1 MVRGDVL
8 NGHHGARHFVKYGLR
23 ERGNDPR
30 IPHWSALRLQPGI
43 ALPAAPASISYVRGI
58 PGIGMFGNDRWGCCA
73 FAAAAHYIQVW
84 VWNAT
89 GKMPA
94 ITTDQVLQGYSE
106 VTGFDRNAGPPG
118 QNPTDRGTV
127 LQDMLAWWLRT
138 GFPLANGTRHK
149 ILAFFELDP
158 RNAADL
164 NLATAECGAVLCGI
178 NVPAYLQQLEAP
190 GSLWTLQSAN
200 AQIVG
205 GHAITS
211 AGYAATGDREVETWG
226 STDYAMTAGFVEAEM
241 PECYGIVSD
250 EFMQA
255 TGKTPYGLPLAV
267 WEQQM
272 AALKA

>member
-1 MVRGDVL
+1 M
-8 NGHHGARHFVKYGLR
+8 KYGLL

-30 IPHWSALRLQPGI
+30 IPHWSALRLTPGI
-43 ALPAAPASISYVRGI
+43 VLPAAPPAISYVRGI
-58 PGIGMFGNDRWGCCA
+58 PGIGMFGNQDWGCCA

-94 ITTDQVLQGYSE
+94 ITTDQVLQGYAE
-106 VTGFDRNAGPPG
+106 VTGFNINAGPPG

-164 NLATAECGAVLCGI
+164 NLATAESGAILFGI
-178 NVPAYLQQLEAP
+178 RFPAYLQGLESP
-190 GSLWTLQSAN
+190 GSLWNLRTAN
-200 AQIVG
+200 ANIVG

-211 AGYAATGDREVETWG
+211 AGYTPTILHGVVREVETWG
-226 STDYAMTAGFVEAEM
+226 STDYRMTTKFVGAEADEVYAVISPEFVERNGDT
-241 PECYGIVSD
+241 PFGI
-250 EFMQA
+250 
-255 TGKTPYGLPLAV
+255 PLAT

>member
-1 MVRGDVL
+1 M
-8 NGHHGARHFVKYGLR
+8 KYGRL
-23 ERGNDPR
+23 PR
-30 IPHWSALRLQPGI
+30 AINPAIPHWSALRLQPGI
-43 ALPAAPASISYVRGI
+43 TLPAAPASISYVRGI

-84 VWNAT
+84 AWNAT

-106 VTGFDRNAGPPG
+106 VTGFDINAGPPG

-127 LQDMLAWWLRT
+127 LQDMLAWWLNK
-138 GFPLANGTRHK
+138 GFPLADGTRHK
-149 ILAFFELDP
+149 IRAYFELDP
-158 RNAADL
+158 RQPTDL

-272 AALKA
+272 SALGAPA